1 MKKIFCSLI
10 LCLGIAG
17 LSACSD
23 DNSKNLN
30 WQSPISIIN
39 SNIIF
44 EGNKASGGLRVQA
57 PSAITATVTAPWCHI
72 SVVNGDSVTVNV
84 DENAT
89 IEGRSAVIAIKSGD
103 EELTAVVQQK
113 GLSFL
118 PKMDKKLTL
127 TSDKGVTKYYIKHT
141 TAAKAWSNVAWLK
154 PSMDGDSLVIASDE
168 NTGMAHRSG
177 MVYVQSGPYTDSVA
191 VEQAFSFDKA
201 YLRKYN
207 LRYPSGSDWK
217 STPVEMVKNEDGYYF
232 LKFTD
237 AANSTFSG
245 LEIPLEVD
253 NVNMSIAIA
262 NLALA
267 GTKIY
272 KGTEYKVMVMVMGQ
286 KKGATSI
293 SRFSNGG
300 IKLNGVPTVNNDKVT
315 WNFTPNDQFN
325 SERYDYLLR
334 LSLSTDGSYS
344 GYAKVSIATLGQPYL
359 EQAD

>member
-118 PKMDKKLTL
+118 PKMDRSEEHTSELQSRQYLVCRLLLEKKNMILESPDADRARQL
-127 TSDKGVTKYYIKHT
+127 C
-141 TAAKAWSNVAWLK
+141 
-154 PSMDGDSLVIASDE
+154 
-168 NTGMAHRSG
+168 
-177 MVYVQSGPYTDSVA
+177 
-191 VEQAFSFDKA
+191 
-201 YLRKYN
+201 
-207 LRYPSGSDWK
+207 
-217 STPVEMVKNEDGYYF
+217 TP
-232 LKFTD
+232 
-237 AANSTFSG
+237 
-245 LEIPLEVD
+245 
-253 NVNMSIAIA
+253 
-262 NLALA
+262 
-267 GTKIY
+267 
-272 KGTEYKVMVMVMGQ
+272 
-286 KKGATSI
+286 
-293 SRFSNGG
+293 R
-300 IKLNGVPTVNNDKVT
+300 
-315 WNFTPNDQFN
+315 
-325 SERYDYLLR
+325 
-334 LSLSTDGSYS
+334 
-344 GYAKVSIATLGQPYL
+344 
-359 EQAD
+359 